1 VDIEVYTCTGRLNLF
16 MELVIK
22 RASCK
27 RELNDVFS
35 LRYKVYCIER
45 GYERTDDHPDGLEH
59 DEYDPHSVHFIAYLN
74 SSPVGTVRLILRN
87 PFGFPVERYC
97 NANLR
102 TICQD
107 ADQVAEISRLAVSS
121 SAAKRLFIERSKITL
136 SLIKE
141 LYYTSRELRIR
152 YLVCAM
158 SKSLERLLHRCG
170 MSFMKAG
177 LPVDYH
183 GLRTPYYAACD
194 DLEREVFDR
203 RRDIF
208 EFLFP
213 TYVNS

>member
-1 VDIEVYTCTGRLNLF
+1 

-22 RASCK
+22 RAACK
-27 RELNDVFS
+27 GELNDGFNV
-35 LRYKVYCIER
+35 RYKVYCLER
-45 GYERTDDHPDGLEH
+45 GYERTDDHPDGLER
-59 DEYDPHSVHFIAYLN
+59 DEYDPYSIHFVAYLN
-74 SSPVGTVRLILRN
+74 LSPVGTVRLILEN

-97 NANLR
+97 NVDMK
-102 TICQD
+102 TICPD
-107 ADQVAEISRLAVSS
+107 ADRIAEISRLAVSS
-121 SAAKRLFIERSKITL
+121 HTAKGFSVERSKITL

-141 LYYTSRELRIR
+141 LYYTSREIGIK
-152 YLVCAM
+152 YLASAM
-158 SKSLERLLHRCG
+158 SNSLERLLNRCG
-170 MSFMKAG
+170 MSFVKVG

-213 TYVNS
+213 AYVNS

>member
-1 VDIEVYTCTGRLNLF
+1 
-16 MELVIK
+16 M
-22 RASCK
+22 
-27 RELNDVFS
+27 NDVFRV
-35 LRYKVYCIER
+35 RYEVYCLER
-45 GYERTDDHPDGLEH
+45 GYERADDHPDGLEH
-59 DEYDPHSVHFIAYLN
+59 DEYDPYSIHFIAYLN
-74 SSPVGTVRLILRN
+74 SSPVGTVRLILKN

-97 NANLR
+97 NVDLK
-102 TICQD
+102 TICPD
-107 ADQVAEISRLAVSS
+107 ADQIAEISQLAVSS
-121 SAAKRLFIERSKITL
+121 NAAKGFFIERSQITL

-152 YLVCAM
+152 YLVSAM
-158 SKSLERLLHRCG
+158 SRALERLLNKCG

-183 GLRTPYYAACD
+183 GLRTPYYATCD

-213 TYVNS
+213 ARVNS